1 MRSQAG
7 FYGTCA
13 CMIGGLA
20 AGLEGRIWAIGCV
33 LLLCIAFL
41 YYLKRSFDDLR
52 IRHLLFIF
60 FLTLISIAYG
70 LGCERMNRTSLP
82 DAMNGRIVQ
91 AEGAI
96 VSGIKLDGDR
106 LSFQYRVRKLRTADA
121 HSDEHHA
128 TGSGTAE
135 DDAEEILDLH
145 EKMQVT
151 IYLDSQAEQQEAAS
165 WIRGME
171 IRLTGELQIP
181 GSARNFGDFDYLA
194 YLKKQR
200 IHWQIRAEGMSSIEI
215 KSRPGLS
222 GYLLLGSIDRFRN
235 HLTDL
240 VWSLYDERYAGFMQ
254 GLLIGDQQRLPK
266 ELYDQFSDIGM
277 THVLAISGLH
287 VSVFIA
293 GCFWLLK
300 LLRLTREKIYAVSF
314 ALVPMYVLGTG
325 ASPSAVRAGLM
336 ALLGLV
342 ALRLGRWKDT
352 LRFML
357 LAAIVMLMVN
367 PYFLYNI
374 SFQLS
379 FVVTFGLILLVPRI
393 AGMIRLRP
401 AVLTGSLAVTI
412 AAQIFSFP
420 IVIYYFHL
428 LHLLSPAANLL
439 LVPLV
444 SVLILPLGMLSL
456 LLGAVHPALGA
467 WPAAIASLAAEGL
480 FRAVEWTA
488 GWHALLTIWPRVP
501 LWWIAVYYLLI
512 LFLFIGLPRLKG
524 LISRRLVK
532 MLTLLAGSLF
542 ISLLLYAQ
550 TGDRWKQAGIV
561 SVLDVGQGDAI
572 LIRTP
577 YGRHLLIDGGGT
589 FRFGDQEAWRT
600 RLDPYEVG
608 KDTLVPLLRRRGIQ
622 RLDAVIATHLDADH
636 IGGLHAVLENI
647 PTERILYNGTT
658 KNSAYAD
665 RLVNTARD
673 KGIPMIPVAAG
684 RSWQVD
690 KDTRLQFLHPIV
702 DQEAANGEAVPHV
715 SDQNGASVVFLLQMH
730 DASFLL
736 TGDIGSAEESKV
748 IDYIQEAGAR
758 NDLLPN
764 KRFID
769 VLKVAHH
776 GSRYSTS
783 DDWLGYWQPAVAA
796 ISVGRNS
803 YGHPSEDV
811 LDRLM
816 EHGVTMYR
824 TDEHGEI
831 QFMSSGGKLYL
842 RTKYRAAEADHP

>member
-20 AGLEGRIWAIGCV
+20 AGLAGRSWAIGCV
-33 LLLCIAFL
+33 LLFCIASL
-41 YYLKRSFDDLR
+41 YYTKRSFDDLS
-52 IRHLLFIF
+52 IRHRLFILS
-60 FLTLISIAYG
+60 LTLLSIVYG
-70 LGCERMNRTSLP
+70 LACEQMNRTSLP
-82 DAMNGRIVQ
+82 DAMNGRIVE
-91 AEGAI
+91 AEGTI

-106 LSFQYRVRKLRTADA
+106 LSFQYRVSKLRTPDA
-121 HSDEHHA
+121 RSAYSHA
-128 TGSGTAE
+128 AGRGTAE
-135 DDAEEILDLH
+135 EDVEEIRDLH

-151 IYLDSQAEQQEAAS
+151 IYLESQAEQQEAAS

-181 GSARNFGDFDYLA
+181 SSARNFGDFDYRS

-200 IHWQIRAEGMSSIEI
+200 IHWQIRMEGMSSIVI

-222 GYLLLGSIDRFRN
+222 GQLLLGSIDRFRN

-254 GLLIGDQQRLPK
+254 GLLIGDQQRLPQD
-266 ELYDQFSDIGM
+266 LYDQFSDIGM

-287 VSVFIA
+287 VGVFTA
-293 GCFWLLK
+293 GCFWMLK

-336 ALLGLV
+336 AMLGLV

-352 LRFML
+352 LRFL
-357 LAAIVMLMVN
+357 LIAAVGMLMVN

-393 AGMIRLRP
+393 AGMIRLRS
-401 AVLTGSLAVTI
+401 AAISGSLAVTA

-456 LLGAVHPALGA
+456 LLGVVHTALGA

-488 GWHALLTIWPRVP
+488 GWQGLLTIWPRVP
-501 LWWIAVYYLLI
+501 FWWIAAYYLLI

-524 LISRRLVK
+524 LISRRLLK
-532 MLTLLAGSLF
+532 MLVLLTGSLF

-550 TGDRWKQAGIV
+550 IGDRWRQAGIV

-577 YGRHLLIDGGGT
+577 HGRHLLIDGGGT
-589 FRFGDQEAWRT
+589 FRFGEQEAWRA
-600 RLDPYEVG
+600 RRDPYEVG

-658 KNSAYAD
+658 KDSAYAD
-665 RLVNTARD
+665 RLVHTARE
-673 KGIPMIPVAAG
+673 KGIPLIRVSAG
-684 RSWQVD
+684 RTWQAD

-702 DQEAANGEAVPHV
+702 DQEGNGEAVPEV
-715 SDQNGASVVFLLQMH
+715 SDQNGASVVFLLQMQ

-736 TGDIGSAEESKV
+736 TGDIGSAEERKV

-758 NDLLPN
+758 NVLLPD

-811 LDRLM
+811 LGRLM
-816 EHGVTMYR
+816 EHGVKMYR

-842 RTKYRAAEADHP
+842 RTKYWGTEGEHP